1 MIRYNCSNKE
11 KTMYTN
17 QKGMSI
23 ANSIHH
29 SNEIYNY
36 FKRLKLG
43 LFLSDIYIRH
53 LMTII
58 ISVFLC
64 GYRGKTVDFA
74 KAGFHHR
81 TTISHFLNHG
91 KWNSTKL
98 EKILKANVVRMI
110 YQEAILSR
118 KPILCIVDDTI
129 ASHTKPSSQA
139 ENPIEAAYFH
149 QSHLKGCQDYG
160 HQAVSVMLSCN
171 GITLNYAMI
180 LYDKSKS
187 KIQIVQEI
195 AEELPP
201 APVISYFL
209 CDSWYTSAKVMDSFI
224 RKGFYTIGALK
235 TNRIIYPCGIRQKV
249 SGFALHL
256 RKEDPDVSLV
266 TVDNRNFYVYRYE
279 GKLNDIPNAVVI
291 ISYPENAFGTPEALR
306 VFISTNAG
314 LSTQEILDGYTRRW
328 PIEVFFRQSKTKLA
342 LDKYQIRTQTGI
354 ERYWLIMSLVHY
366 MCCTYNG
373 TYCSFEEGYR
383 YFQRKIRE
391 EQVTALYQSIHN
403 GMSLEDVLKLV
414 G

>member
-1 MIRYNCSNKE
+1 MK
-11 KTMYTN
+11 
-17 QKGMSI
+17 
-23 ANSIHH
+23 NSIHH
-29 SNEIYNY
+29 SDVVYNY

-43 LFLSDIYIRH
+43 LFFSDIYIRH
-53 LMTII
+53 LMTIC
-58 ISVFLC
+58 ISVFLY
-64 GYRGKTVDFA
+64 GYRGKTIDFA
-74 KAGFHHR
+74 KAGPHHR

-91 KWNSTKL
+91 KWDSSRL
-98 EKILKANVVRMI
+98 EEILKANVIRII
-110 YQEAILSR
+110 YQEAVLSGM
-118 KPILCIVDDTI
+118 PIYCIVDDTI

-139 ENPIEAAYFH
+139 EHPIESAYFH

-171 GITLNYAMI
+171 GVTLNYAII
-180 LYDKSKS
+180 LYDKLKS

-209 CDSWYTSAKVMDSFI
+209 CDSWYTSAKVMNSFI

-235 TNRIIYPCGIRQKV
+235 TNRIIYPCGIKQKI
-249 SGFALHL
+249 SEFALHL
-256 RKEDPDVSLV
+256 RKEDRDVNLV
-266 TVDNRNFYVYRYE
+266 TVNNRNFYVYRYE
-279 GKLNDIPNAVVI
+279 GELNDIPNAAVI
-291 ISYPENAFGTPEALR
+291 ISYPENAFGEPKALR

-314 LSTQEILDGYTRRW
+314 LSTQEILGHYTNRW

-354 ERYWLIMSLVHY
+354 ERYWLLMSLVHY

-373 TYCSFEEGYR
+373 TYCNFEEGYQ
-383 YFQRKIRE
+383 YIQRKIRE
-391 EQVTALYQSIHN
+391 ERVTALYQSIHN